1 MAKYCNFTLHSMTI
15 NMKLLVVIIICNPIY
30 FLLAQNNT
38 SNLDMKSNMLIYISQ
53 HYIHTPVKEGFVPS
67 IDSMKTSNNNS
78 FSEDDS
84 LNKFSIINIS
94 TRPNGAQVFVDSVL
108 IGESPISIKDTVE
121 GEHWIHCNLKDFREF
136 STKFDIVRGI
146 QQTLII
152 TLLPA
157 FGTLSLITKPEESLV
172 TIDTVHKTY
181 SPLNDIKLSVG
192 THVVSIS
199 HPNYEKAIKG
209 LFNIYPGFHTTIE
222 AGEKHFYSQTLLYS
236 MFIPGLGQIID
247 QSYLKGSLELLAA
260 LGSTYFIFDSYS
272 YRNRKQSDFELAK
285 TQYNIASNETDA
297 IIARTN
303 MKLAANDL
311 NRANDRLTA
320 SYWILGAAYVF
331 SLVDALLFHTFRREI
346 IIIDNYKINYPDLI
360 EYYRNGNI
368 ELGFNANF

>member
-1 MAKYCNFTLHSMTI
+1 
-15 NMKLLVVIIICNPIY
+15 
-30 FLLAQNNT
+30 
-38 SNLDMKSNMLIYISQ
+38 
-53 HYIHTPVKEGFVPS
+53 
-67 IDSMKTSNNNS
+67 
-78 FSEDDS
+78 
-84 LNKFSIINIS
+84 
-94 TRPNGAQVFVDSVL
+94 
-108 IGESPISIKDTVE
+108 
-121 GEHWIHCNLKDFREF
+121 
-136 STKFDIVRGI
+136 
-146 QQTLII
+146 LII

-172 TIDTVHKTY
+172 TIDTAHKTY